1 MILGI
6 ICEWLGPSPLH
17 NACDSAANHPTVVS
31 HGHRPEKLRND
42 VWTTHLLVCMS
53 VSGLRCKLEGWMFSG
68 EKLTD
73 VILWIII
80 DRSNDN
86 GNGSRYRHADRQMSG
101 PDIVSQYFPGCDRVT
116 R

>member
-1 MILGI
+1 MDGDVCSCLPLQLAELVPRLCAFALGS
-6 ICEWLGPSPLH
+6 LPTMY
-17 NACDSAANHPTVVS
+17 SAQVRHAI
-31 HGHRPEKLRND
+31 
-42 VWTTHLLVCMS
+42 
-53 VSGLRCKLEGWMFSG
+53 RCKLEGWMFPG

-101 PDIVSQYFPGCDRVT
+101 PDIVSQYFQAYDRVT

>member
-1 MILGI
+1 ME
-6 ICEWLGPSPLH
+6 CS
-17 NACDSAANHPTVVS
+17 ACDKPFAI
-31 HGHRPEKLRND
+31 
-42 VWTTHLLVCMS
+42 
-53 VSGLRCKLEGWMFSG
+53 RCKLEGWMFPG

-86 GNGSRYRHADRQMSG
+86 GNGSRYRHAHKQVSG
-101 PDIVSQYFPGCDRVT
+101 PDIVSQYFQAYDRVT